1 VEGIDHGSVVELLT
15 TTPHRIACATRG
27 LSGEELNW
35 RPTADS
41 WSVHEILAHLRCCAD
56 VWGESITKILKQDN
70 PTFRYVSPR
79 GWIRKTNYLELEF
92 HASFFAFRTQREHL
106 VQTLRG
112 LPREGWSRRA
122 NVKAGSKLRE
132 ETVLSYAQRLAD
144 HECGH
149 CEQIDRVLHARRL
162 PRQEG

>member
-1 VEGIDHGSVVELLT
+1 VIDHGGVVELLT
-15 TTPHRIACATRG
+15 TTPQRIASATRG
-27 LSGEELNW
+27 LSGGELNW

-41 WSVHEILAHLRCCAD
+41 WSVNEILAHLRCCAD
-56 VWGESITKILKQDN
+56 VWGESIMKILKQDN
-70 PTFRYVSPR
+70 PTFRYISPR

-92 HASFFAFRTQREHL
+92 NASFFAFRTQREDL
-106 VQTLRG
+106 IKTLRA

-122 NVKAGSKLRE
+122 NLKAASKLRE

-149 CEQIDRVLHARRL
+149 CEQIDRVLHTRRL
-162 PRQEG
+162 MSQEG